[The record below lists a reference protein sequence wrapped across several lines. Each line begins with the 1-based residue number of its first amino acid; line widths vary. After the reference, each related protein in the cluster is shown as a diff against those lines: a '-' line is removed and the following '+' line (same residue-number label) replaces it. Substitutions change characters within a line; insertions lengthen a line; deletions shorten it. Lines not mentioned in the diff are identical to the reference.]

1 MSTWYIVKFIL
12 TGIILIALIIALK
25 VKKNVAKQEEEYSKE
40 TLEKARQYRES
51 GEADKYRRQIEEAE
65 LKAFLNSGYEDE
77 ETNE

>member
-40 TLEKARQYRES
+40 TLEKARQYREN

>member
-40 TLEKARQYRES
+40 TLEKARQYREN
-51 GEADKYRRQIEEAE
+51 GDADKYRRQIEEAE